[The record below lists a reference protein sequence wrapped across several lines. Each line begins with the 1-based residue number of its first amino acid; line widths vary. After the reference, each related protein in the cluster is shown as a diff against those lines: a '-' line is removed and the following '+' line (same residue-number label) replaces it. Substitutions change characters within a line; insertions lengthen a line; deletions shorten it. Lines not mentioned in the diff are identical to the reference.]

1 MDIGLYATT
10 HGFGY
15 RDEVNFLARSI
26 SAEDMQPVQT
36 AQLAERLGYHSMW
49 FPDHVCMPMASTSAH
64 VANASGTR
72 AYESRHTML
81 DAAVVMGAV
90 AVSTSRLKLGTSVL
104 IAPYRNPLSD
114 ARQFAT
120 IDQLSGGRLLFG
132 VGAGWMQ
139 EEFDAL
145 GLEYAKR
152 AAQTEECIE
161 VYKRAWADEAVGFQ
175 GQFYSFDAVSMD
187 PKPVQRPTPPIIY
200 GGVTVAGA
208 RRAARLCNGFY
219 PIFLD
224 SHAEP
229 SRYAKAQEVI
239 RRELEGQRKDPAEF
253 AMIGVSSARLTA
265 ADDPKVVDLNQSVR
279 KRRST
284 TFQARANPRR
294 ICTGTPDQIL
304 TDLERFARAGYS
316 LIVCFFDCPSG
327 QRQEL
332 EEQMQQFSEQVL
344 PQAAGIVAQGG
355 WKAQV

>member
-10 HGFGY
+10 HGLGY

-26 SAEDMQPVQT
+26 TAEHMQPVQT

-81 DAAVVMGAV
+81 DVAVVMGAV
-90 AVSTSRLKLGTSVL
+90 AVSTTRLKLGTSVL

-120 IDQLSGGRLLFG
+120 IDQLSNGRLLFG

-145 GLEYAKR
+145 GVDYTKR
-152 AAQTEECIE
+152 APQTEECIE
-161 VYKRAWADEAVGFQ
+161 VYKRAWADDAVSFQ
-175 GQFYSFDAVSMD
+175 GKFYSFSAVSMD
-187 PKPVQRPTPPIIY
+187 PKPVQRPRPPIIY
-200 GGVTVAGA
+200 GGVTAAGA
-208 RRAARLCNGFY
+208 RRAARLCDGFY

-229 SRYAKAQEVI
+229 GRYAKAQEVI
-239 RRELEGQRKDPAEF
+239 RRELERQHKDPAEF

-265 ADDPKVVDLNQSVR
+265 ADDP
-279 KRRST
+279 
-284 TFQARANPRR
+284 QARANPRR
-294 ICTGTPDQIL
+294 ICTGTPDQVL
-304 TDLERFARAGYS
+304 ADLERFAQAGYS

-332 EEQMQQFSEQVL
+332 EDQMQQFSEQVL
-344 PQAAGIVAQGG
+344 PHAAGITAQGE
-355 WKAQV
+355 WKARV

>member
-26 SAEDMQPVQT
+26 SVAHMQPVQT

-145 GLEYAKR
+145 GLAYAKR

-175 GQFYSFDAVSMD
+175 GQFYGFEAVSMD
-187 PKPVQRPTPPIIY
+187 PKPVQRPAPPIIY
-200 GGVTVAGA
+200 GGVTTVGA
-208 RRAARLCNGFY
+208 RRAARLCDGFY

-229 SRYAKAQEVI
+229 SRYATAQEVI
-239 RRELEGQRKDPAEF
+239 RRELERQRKDPAEF
-253 AMIGVSSARLTA
+253 AMIGVSSARLTT
-265 ADDPKVVDLNQSVR
+265 ADDP
-279 KRRST
+279 
-284 TFQARANPRR
+284 QARANPRR

-304 TDLERFARAGYS
+304 ADLERFAQAGYS
-316 LIVCFFDCPSG
+316 LMVCFFDCPSG

-332 EEQMQQFSEQVL
+332 EDQMQQFSEQVL
-344 PQAAGIVAQGG
+344 PQATGVVAQGG
-355 WKAQV
+355 WKARV

>member
-10 HGFGY
+10 HGLGY
-15 RDEVNFLARSI
+15 RDEVNFLVRSV
-26 SAEDMQPVQT
+26 AAAHTQPVQT

-72 AYESRHTML
+72 AYEPRHTML

-90 AVSTSRLKLGTSVL
+90 AVSTRRLKLGTSVL

-120 IDQLSGGRLLFG
+120 IDQLSNGRLLFG

-139 EEFDAL
+139 EEFEAL
-145 GLEYAKR
+145 GVDYAKR
-152 AAQTEECIE
+152 ALQTEECIE
-161 VYKRAWADEAVGFQ
+161 VYKRAWTAEAVSFQ
-175 GQFYSFDAVSMD
+175 GHLYAFRAVSMD
-187 PKPVQRPTPPIIY
+187 PKPVQRPYPPIIY
-200 GGVTVAGA
+200 GGVTAAGA
-208 RRAARLCNGFY
+208 RRAARLCDGFY

-224 SHAEP
+224 PYAEP
-229 SRYAKAQEVI
+229 SRYSSAQDVI
-239 RRELEGQRKDPAEF
+239 RRELERQRRDPAEF

-265 ADDPKVVDLNQSVR
+265 AHDPH
-279 KRRST
+279 
-284 TFQARANPRR
+284 ARAKPRR
-294 ICTGTPDQIL
+294 LCTGTPDQVVA
-304 TDLERFARAGYS
+304 DLERFAQAGYS

-332 EEQMQQFSEQVL
+332 EDQMQQFSEQVL
-344 PQAAGIVAQGG
+344 PHTAGIIAEGG
-355 WKAQV
+355 WKARL